1 MQNSTLAVSGHCLR
15 HRIINGDLP
24 MKPFRLFAATGTA
37 LARLNSVDGAS
48 VQTTIVLG
56 NEHQSREGHIVNG
69 VMCVAV
75 DVPESND
82 SGGQEVGVNPAAVVT
97 KQ

>member
-1 MQNSTLAVSGHCLR
+1 MF
-15 HRIINGDLP
+15 
-24 MKPFRLFAATGTA
+24 PFRLFAATGDIV
-37 LARLNSVDGAS
+37 ARLDSVDGAS
-48 VQTTIVLG
+48 MQTTIVLG
-56 NEHQSREGHIVNG
+56 NEHQSRDGAIVNG

-82 SGGQEVGVNPAAVVT
+82 LGSREVGVSTAAVVT